1 MQKTAIFTGINKV
14 IQSILPSLST
24 CHLRFIQNTRRSII
38 SQQKINRW
46 FPPFARVRNS
56 RRARRASRAPK
67 SQIPRKVVFFIGV
80 WEFCTHR
87 AIPGAQLSTGYP
99 QLNVDNYC
107 GVWELEGLPRNYYKC
122 ANPLTLNALAVQ
134 RCSWR
139 AVQIL
144 SLLVQPLP
152 QLVLRFWPL

>member
-107 GVWELEGLPRNYYKC
+107 GVWELE
-122 ANPLTLNALAVQ
+122 LNALAVQ